1 MKFTALSAF
10 LALVGVVVHAH
21 DDHDHASQMP
31 MGYVKYPYQA
41 QYYPG
46 DNEGGLFVVLN
57 IPVSVSLSDPLS
69 HGRLHLLRYYDLRQ
83 APMGAVPGERPGHV
97 IRHCFHRRTFRT
109 SPQELLVRVS

>member
-21 DDHDHASQMP
+21 DNHDHASQMP

-83 APMGAVPGERPGHV
+83 APMGTMPGQRQGRAV
-97 IRHCFHRRTFRT
+97 RHCVPWRTVRT
-109 SPQELLVRVS
+109 SPPKTFLFIC